1 MITREEAAHLKE
13 QLLQLL
19 AEDAANTERLLERLD
34 AITRESGIGA
44 HAALLLILTQLA
56 FDEDKARAHWE
67 SILAHRHALSLSL
80 GRDAGLRVAV
90 LDYFT
95 NINRRLAS
103 PTLID
108 LEIEEQGTGGDRDA
122 LTGLAG
128 QRAFHVALQGELR
141 RARRYAHPLAVAL
154 FDLDGFGEANA
165 RVGRLVAD
173 RLLRET
179 AMLLGNKIRDID
191 LACRPGEDELAILL
205 PQTDRNGAF
214 LVAERFR
221 REVEIHFSRRE
232 AGGQPAGLTVSGGVA
247 AYPEDGPD
255 AEPLLAHAARALYQ
269 AKSSGKNVVLVH
281 SPERRRFL
289 RFDLHTRRCEIEVLA
304 PRDSGPGR
312 VHNLSRSGL
321 LFASPEPIEVG
332 EDVEIRFMSGGGEDA
347 PHRVQTVRGRV
358 VRLEEV
364 PSGEGDRFEVGVAFD
379 LGAGSGEQ
387 DLLDFLESASPQ
399 PPNRGV

>member
-19 AEDAANTERLLERLD
+19 AEDARNSERLLERLD
-34 AITRESGIGA
+34 AISKESGIGA

-56 FDEDKARAHWE
+56 FDEAQAREHWE
-67 SILAHRHALSLSL
+67 SILAHRHALSLAL
-80 GRDAGLRVAV
+80 GRDAGLRVGV
-90 LDYFT
+90 LDYFV
-95 NINRRLAS
+95 NVNRRLAS

-108 LEIEEQGTGGDRDA
+108 VEMAEPAARDDVDA
-122 LTGLAG
+122 LTGLSG
-128 QRAFHVALQGELR
+128 DRAFRVALQGELR
-141 RARRYAHPLAVAL
+141 RARRYGHALAVAI
-154 FDLDGFGEANA
+154 FDVDAFGEANA

-173 RLLRET
+173 RLLREA

-191 LACRPGEDELAILL
+191 LASRPGEDELAILL

-221 REVEIHFSRRE
+221 REFETHFLRRE

-247 AYPEDGPD
+247 AYPDDGAD
-255 AEPLLAHAARALYQ
+255 AETLLARAAQALYQ

-304 PRDSGPGR
+304 PKDAGPGR
-312 VHNLSRSGL
+312 VRNLSGNGL

-332 EDVEIRFMSGGGEDA
+332 EEVEIRMESGGGDT
-347 PHRVQTVRGRV
+347 PTRVQTIRGRV

-364 PSGEGDRFEVGVAFD
+364 PSGEDDRFEVGVAFD
-379 LGAGSGEQ
+379 LDTGSGEQ
-387 DLLDFLESASPQ
+387 DFLEFLEHAVPQ
-399 PPNRGV
+399 PPVGPP